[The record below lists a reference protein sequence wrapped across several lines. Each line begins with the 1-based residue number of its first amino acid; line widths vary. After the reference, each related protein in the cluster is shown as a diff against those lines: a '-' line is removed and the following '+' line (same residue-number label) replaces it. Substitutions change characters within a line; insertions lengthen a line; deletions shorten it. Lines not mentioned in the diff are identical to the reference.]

1 MANASSEY
9 RGLKRLHDRYSVI
22 DAETI
27 PGLEFHEAYKRA
39 ARDRRRS
46 LVDILVVASSVKV
59 FSGQDLEDLDPRL
72 VDAVRATSP
81 GLVETRF
88 SGISEDQL
96 QGVVNAAKGKYFEYL
111 VVDRLNS
118 GQRVGD
124 VVLPEGYR
132 AELASSMTQPG
143 WDMRIVG
150 QDNEVSSYLQLKAT
164 DSLSYIKEALRRY
177 PDIEILA
184 TQEVADGSGLVLNSE
199 IMEDYVR
206 EQVDAAIDVMDDTV
220 LERLAGAVAPL
231 IPLSVLVATEGYKVY
246 TGQKSLDDA
255 LGSAVVR
262 GQRMA
267 TAGTAALMIGVLGGG
282 LLAIPAAFGA
292 GMLFDRIMNQ
302 DAMVQAYK
310 RSIDRM
316 EALRKQY
323 ASNESVRGM
332 SWEF

>member
-1 MANASSEY
+1 MC
-9 RGLKRLHDRYSVI
+9 
-22 DAETI
+22 
-27 PGLEFHEAYKRA
+27 
-39 ARDRRRS
+39 
-46 LVDILVVASSVKV
+46 
-59 FSGQDLEDLDPRL
+59 
-72 VDAVRATSP
+72 
-81 GLVETRF
+81 
-88 SGISEDQL
+88 
-96 QGVVNAAKGKYFEYL
+96 
-111 VVDRLNS
+111 
-118 GQRVGD
+118 
-124 VVLPEGYR
+124 
-132 AELASSMTQPG
+132 
-143 WDMRIVG
+143 IVG

-267 TAGTAALMIGVLGGG
+267 TAGTAALMIGALGGG